1 MRLQTLSPYPRPP
14 SNYPLP
20 STKRSVSSSVSSSL
34 RHPEPDPEKMCSPVA
49 NPRRGQKGEPRKAR
63 ERSRRELAQT
73 QNPHRPDRLGPH
85 AIPCPRCCRKTPT
98 DIPLFARRTRIT
110 FILFGIYQKCTMC
123 ILNKNGCLPVA
134 HIKYPSN
141 NAPSENALLV
151 EIYVSCLTVCTI
163 MQIFTPG
170 NTINWLV
177 RGLFLYPC
185 T

>member
-1 MRLQTLSPYPRPP
+1 MRLQALSPNHPRITPCPPQRGRCHPRCRPP
-14 SNYPLP
+14 SDIP
-20 STKRSVSSSVSSSL
+20 SQTPK
-34 RHPEPDPEKMCSPVA
+34 KMCSPVA
-49 NPRRGQKGEPRKAR
+49 NPRRGQKREPRKAR
-63 ERSRRELAQT
+63 ERSRRKLAQT
-73 QNPHRPDRLGPH
+73 QNPHRPDRLSPH

-110 FILFGIYQKCTMC
+110 FILFDIYQKCTLC
-123 ILNKNGCLPVA
+123 ILNKNGGLPVA

-170 NTINWLV
+170 NTINRLV